1 MNKVFL
7 LGRLTKDPEVRY
19 TTTGK
24 VVAQFTI
31 AVDRPYTNQDGQ
43 KDADFFPIVIW
54 GKSAETAGN
63 SLTKGQ
69 RVLVEGRVQIRSY
82 EGKDGQKRWIT
93 EVIADRFEFI
103 ERRDQ
108 WDRTRE
114 AVRAP
119 ETPAVSEM
127 SSFGAAVADDEKI
140 PF

>member
-31 AVDRPYTNQDGQ
+31 AVDRPYTNQEGQ

-82 EGKDGQKRWIT
+82 EGKDGNKRWIT
-93 EVIADRFEFI
+93 EVVADRFEFI

-108 WDRTRE
+108 WGSRDG
-114 AVRAP
+114 ASAP
-119 ETPAVSEM
+119 AAPTASEM